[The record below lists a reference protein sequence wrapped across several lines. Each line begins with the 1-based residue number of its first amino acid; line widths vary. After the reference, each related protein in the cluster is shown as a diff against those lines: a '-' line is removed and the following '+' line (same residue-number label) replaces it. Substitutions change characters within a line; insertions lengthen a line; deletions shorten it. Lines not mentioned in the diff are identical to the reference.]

1 MKQPD
6 QTMTDGKRVMQFIP
20 PEGVPISFAIASIGA
35 RLGAQ
40 ILDIIFT
47 TLLFIIIALAVIFTG
62 VLPFSAMTVLITLMG
77 FLLRTPY
84 YVLSELIWN
93 GRTLGKRIT
102 GIRVINVDGRR
113 LTPHQVTARNL
124 MKEVEIF
131 APMGLLGTIG
141 EQSGLEGGLTAA
153 WLLVVVIVPLAN
165 RRRQRIGDMIAGT
178 LVVDNPRSVL
188 LSDLALSSPA
198 KASSQPAF
206 EFLPEHL
213 DIYGKYELQTLEDV
227 LRDTTKK
234 PQPAFEFLPEHLD
247 IYGKYELQTLE
258 DVLRDTTKKPNTEEI
273 VKIVRTITR
282 RIRYEDPVKP
292 GQEMLFLNDF
302 YRAQREHLESL
313 KLFGK
318 ARENKYHEHTK
329 TEPKKL
335 V

>member
-62 VLPFSAMTVLITLMG
+62 VLPLSAMTVLITLMG

-165 RRRQRIGDMIAGT
+165 RRRQRIGDMFAGT

-198 KASSQPAF
+198 KASS
-206 EFLPEHL
+206 
-213 DIYGKYELQTLEDV
+213 
-227 LRDTTKK
+227 
-234 PQPAFEFLPEHLD
+234 QPAFEFLPEHLD

>member
-47 TLLFIIIALAVIFTG
+47 TLLFVIIALAVVFTG
-62 VLPFSAMTVLITLMG
+62 ALPLSAMTVLITLLG

-131 APMGLLGTIG
+131 APMGLLGTLG
-141 EQSGLEGGLTAA
+141 EQSGLEGVLTAV

-178 LVVDNPRSVL
+178 QVVDNPRAVL
-188 LSDLALSSPA
+188 VSDLALSSPA
-198 KASSQPAF
+198 KASS
-206 EFLPEHL
+206 
-213 DIYGKYELQTLEDV
+213 
-227 LRDTTKK
+227 
-234 PQPAFEFLPEHLD
+234 QPAFEFLPEHLD

-282 RIRYEDPVKP
+282 RIRYEEPVKP
-292 GQEMLFLNDF
+292 GQELVFLNAF

-313 KLFGK
+313 KLFGTL
-318 ARENKYHEHTK
+318 RENKYHEHTT
-329 TEPKKL
+329 TEAKKL

>member
-62 VLPFSAMTVLITLMG
+62 VLPLSAMTVLITLMG

-234 PQPAFEFLPEHLD
+234 P
-247 IYGKYELQTLE
+247 
-258 DVLRDTTKKPNTEEI
+258 NTEEI

>member
-47 TLLFIIIALAVIFTG
+47 TLLFIISALAVIFTG

-234 PQPAFEFLPEHLD
+234 P
-247 IYGKYELQTLE
+247 
-258 DVLRDTTKKPNTEEI
+258 NTEEI
-273 VKIVRTITR
+273 IKIVRTITR

>member
-234 PQPAFEFLPEHLD
+234 P
-247 IYGKYELQTLE
+247 
-258 DVLRDTTKKPNTEEI
+258 NTEEI

>member
-1 MKQPD
+1 MKLKKQPD
-6 QTMTDGKRVMQFIP
+6 EAVKDGKRVMPFIP
-20 PEGVPISFAIASIGA
+20 PEGVPISFTIASIGS

-40 ILDIIFT
+40 ILDIIFIILFFFVVGIIVFVAGLAPT
-47 TLLFIIIALAVIFTG
+47 GTETLFLL
-62 VLPFSAMTVLITLMG
+62 LG

-102 GIRVINVDGRR
+102 GIRVINIDGRR

-131 APMGLLGTIG
+131 TPTALLFSFGADPRWTDAV
-141 EQSGLEGGLTAA
+141 SLL

-234 PQPAFEFLPEHLD
+234 P
-247 IYGKYELQTLE
+247 
-258 DVLRDTTKKPNTEEI
+258 NTEEI
-273 VKIVRTITR
+273 IKIVRTITR
-282 RIRYEDPVKP
+282 RIRYEDAVKP

-318 ARENKYHEHTK
+318 ARENKYHEHAK
-329 TEPKKL
+329 TEAKRL

>member
-234 PQPAFEFLPEHLD
+234 P
-247 IYGKYELQTLE
+247 
-258 DVLRDTTKKPNTEEI
+258 NTEEI
-273 VKIVRTITR
+273 IKIVRTITR

-329 TEPKKL
+329 AEAKKL

>member
-62 VLPFSAMTVLITLMG
+62 VLPLSAMTVLITLMG

-234 PQPAFEFLPEHLD
+234 P
-247 IYGKYELQTLE
+247 
-258 DVLRDTTKKPNTEEI
+258 NTEEI
-273 VKIVRTITR
+273 IKIVRTITR
-282 RIRYEDPVKP
+282 RIRYEDAVKP

>member
-6 QTMTDGKRVMQFIP
+6 QMMTDGKRVMQFIP

-47 TLLFIIIALAVIFTG
+47 TLLFVIIALAVIFTG
-62 VLPFSAMTVLITLMG
+62 ALPLSAMTVLITLMG

-113 LTPHQVTARNL
+113 LTPHQVAARNL

-141 EQSGLEGGLTAA
+141 EQSGLEGGLTVV

-234 PQPAFEFLPEHLD
+234 S
-247 IYGKYELQTLE
+247 
-258 DVLRDTTKKPNTEEI
+258 NTEEI
-273 VKIVRTITR
+273 IKIVRTITR
-282 RIRYEDPVKP
+282 RIRYEDAVKP

-329 TEPKKL
+329 TEARKL

>member
-1 MKQPD
+1 MKQPH

-47 TLLFIIIALAVIFTG
+47 TLLFVIIALAVVFTG

-131 APMGLLGTIG
+131 APMGLLGTLG
-141 EQSGLEGGLTAA
+141 EQSGLEGVLTAV

-188 LSDLALSSPA
+188 LSDLALSPPA
-198 KASSQPAF
+198 KTSSEPAF
-206 EFLPEHL
+206 
-213 DIYGKYELQTLEDV
+213 D
-227 LRDTTKK
+227 
-234 PQPAFEFLPEHLD
+234 FLPEHLD

-282 RIRYEDPVKP
+282 RIRYEEPVKP
-292 GQEMLFLNDF
+292 GQELVFLNAF

-313 KLFGK
+313 KLFGTL
-318 ARENKYHEHTK
+318 RENKYHEHTT
-329 TEPKKL
+329 TEAKKL

>member
-1 MKQPD
+1 MKRNKQPD
-6 QTMTDGKRVMQFIP
+6 EAVKDGKRVIPFIP
-20 PEGVPISFAIASIGA
+20 PEGVPISFAIASIGS

-40 ILDIIFT
+40 ILDI
-47 TLLFIIIALAVIFTG
+47 LFIFIVFFVVGVIVYVAGLASTG
-62 VLPFSAMTVLITLMG
+62 TQTLFLLLG

-84 YVLSELIWN
+84 YALSELIWN

-102 GIRVINVDGRR
+102 GIRVINIDGRR

-131 APMGLLGTIG
+131 TPAALLFSLGSDAGWQDAVTV
-141 EQSGLEGGLTAA
+141 L
-153 WLLVVVIVPLAN
+153 WLLVVVVVPLAN
-165 RRRQRIGDMIAGT
+165 RRRQRIGDMMAGT

-188 LSDLALSSPA
+188 LSDLALSPPVA
-198 KASSQPAF
+198 QSSQAAF

-227 LRDTTKK
+227 LRDTTKNSN
-234 PQPAFEFLPEHLD
+234 
-247 IYGKYELQTLE
+247 
-258 DVLRDTTKKPNTEEI
+258 REEI

-282 RIRYEDPVKP
+282 RIRYEDTVKP

-313 KLFGK
+313 KLFGTV
-318 ARENKYHEHTK
+318 RENKYHEHTQ
-329 TEPKKL
+329 TTMKKL

>member
-1 MKQPD
+1 MIERD
-6 QTMTDGKRVMQFIP
+6 QSVKDGKDGRRLQQFIP
-20 PEGVPISFAIASIGA
+20 PEGVPITLAIASLGS
-35 RLGAQ
+35 RVGAQ

-47 TLLFIIIALAVIFTG
+47 SLAIVICVFAVILTG
-62 VLPFSAMTVLITLMG
+62 GLPENASAILIILLG

-131 APMGLLGTIG
+131 TPTALLFSIG
-141 EQSGLEGGLTAA
+141 SQSSWEDALTVL
-153 WLLVVVIVPLAN
+153 WLLAVIIVPLAN

-188 LSDLALSSPA
+188 LSDLALAASA
-198 KASSQPAF
+198 KTSSQAAF
-206 EFLPEHL
+206 EFQPDHL

-227 LRDTTKK
+227 LRDTTKNSN
-234 PQPAFEFLPEHLD
+234 H
-247 IYGKYELQTLE
+247 
-258 DVLRDTTKKPNTEEI
+258 EEI

-292 GQEMLFLNDF
+292 GQELVFLNEF

-313 KLFGK
+313 KLFGTL
-318 ARENKYHEHTK
+318 RENKYHEHTT
-329 TEPKKL
+329 TEAKKL